1 LVSIKKIIKK
11 KSPQT
16 LLWTFR
22 HSSAD
27 RAGATKKP
35 KQSPWASESSTRLLK
50 KQKKRKKKDQKKSP
64 QTLLNSF
71 PCPSLSARKQRK
83 KQSRAHGLLVC
94 ASTRSSVILVIL

>member
-50 KQKKRKKKDQKKSP
+50 KQKKRKKKTKKKAHRLYS
-64 QTLLNSF
+64 TLF
-71 PCPSLSARKQRK
+71 PAPRYQPGSKEKNKVEPMGFLF
-83 KQSRAHGLLVC
+83 AHQPEAV
-94 ASTRSSVILVIL
+94 